1 MKIQKFEVNPFQ
13 ENTYVISDETNE
25 GIVVDCG
32 VFYKEERE
40 ALVRYVK
47 DNKITLKHLVAT
59 HAHIDHNFGNNTIFE
74 EFGLKPEVYGAD
86 ETLMQKLAQQAMMF
100 CNYRLDY
107 EMPPVERYLHQG
119 DAIAFGTHEFTV
131 IPTPGH
137 TPGSVFLYCKEENIA
152 FSGDTLFRM
161 SIGRTDFELGS
172 FKDITE
178 SLSKLPSILLKD
190 TIIYPGH
197 GPKTTLEYELE
208 YNPYLKF

>member
-74 EFGLKPEVYGAD
+74 EFGLKP
-86 ETLMQKLAQQAMMF
+86 
-100 CNYRLDY
+100 
-107 EMPPVERYLHQG
+107 
-119 DAIAFGTHEFTV
+119 
-131 IPTPGH
+131 
-137 TPGSVFLYCKEENIA
+137 
-152 FSGDTLFRM
+152 
-161 SIGRTDFELGS
+161 
-172 FKDITE
+172 
-178 SLSKLPSILLKD
+178 
-190 TIIYPGH
+190 
-197 GPKTTLEYELE
+197 
-208 YNPYLKF
+208 